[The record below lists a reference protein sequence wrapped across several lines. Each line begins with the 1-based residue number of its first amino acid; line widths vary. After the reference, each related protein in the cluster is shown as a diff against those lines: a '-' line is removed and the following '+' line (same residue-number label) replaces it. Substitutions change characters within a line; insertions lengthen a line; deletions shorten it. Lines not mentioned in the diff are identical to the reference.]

1 MFRGFWNYKYIFEGS
16 FYKLTL
22 FSYSYLKGY
31 KLRVPYRH
39 LVSWIPFIH
48 NLDNFAVESL
58 NREGEKDFK
67 EKREGLFVLHGHVM
81 WQWSIN

>member
-1 MFRGFWNYKYIFEGS
+1 MRLIFVWGVLKLYIFFEGS
-16 FYKLTL
+16 FFKLTL
-22 FSYSYLKGY
+22 FRYSFLKGY

-39 LVSWIPFIH
+39 LVSWIQFIH

-67 EKREGLFVLHGHVM
+67 EQREGLFCM
-81 WQWSIN
+81 AM